1 MNYID
6 ITIAEGDLE
15 YLLEVLE
22 SMFELAATSK
32 DPEAPAVRRHL
43 TRMLTSLTT
52 QLIIAQE
59 ENGIKPH

>member
-6 ITIAEGDLE
+6 ISIAEGDLE
-15 YLLEVLE
+15 YLLEALDAMVE
-22 SMFELAATSK
+22 MAAASK
-32 DPEAPAVRRHL
+32 EPEAPEVARHL
-43 TRMLTSLTT
+43 TRMITSLTT

>member
-15 YLLEVLE
+15 YLLEALDAMHE
-22 SMFELAATSK
+22 MAAKSK
-32 DPEAPAVRRHL
+32 DPEAAEARRHL
-43 TRMLTSLTT
+43 SRMLTSLAT
-52 QLIIAQE
+52 QLVIAQE

>member
-15 YLLEVLE
+15 YLLEALDAMLE
-22 SMFELAATSK
+22 IAESSK
-32 DPEAPAVRRHL
+32 EPEAPEVRRHL
-43 TRMLTSLTT
+43 SRMLTSLTT

-59 ENGIKPH
+59 ENGIKSH

>member
-15 YLLEVLE
+15 YLVEALDAML
-22 SMFELAATSK
+22 ELAESSK
-32 DPEAPAVRRHL
+32 EPEAPEARRHL
-43 TRMLTSLTT
+43 SRVLASLAT

>member
-15 YLLEVLE
+15 YLLEALDAVLE
-22 SMFELAATSK
+22 MAAKSK
-32 DPEAPAVRRHL
+32 EPEAAQVRRHL
-43 TRMLTSLTT
+43 SRMLTSLTT

>member
-15 YLLEVLE
+15 YLLEALDAMLE
-22 SMFELAATSK
+22 MAESSK
-32 DPEAPAVRRHL
+32 DPEAAEVRRHL
-43 TRMLTSLTT
+43 TRMLTSLAT
-52 QLIIAQE
+52 QLVIAQE

>member
-15 YLLEVLE
+15 YLLEALDAMLGMAE
-22 SMFELAATSK
+22 SSK
-32 DPEAPAVRRHL
+32 DPEAAEVRRHL

>member
-1 MNYID
+1 MNYVD

-15 YLLEVLE
+15 YLLEALDALLE
-22 SMFELAATSK
+22 MATKSEE
-32 DPEAPAVRRHL
+32 PEAAEARRHL
-43 TRMLTSLTT
+43 SRMLTSLTT

>member
-15 YLLEVLE
+15 YLLEALDAMLE
-22 SMFELAATSK
+22 IAVTSK
-32 DPEAPAVRRHL
+32 EPEAAEVRRHL
-43 TRMLTSLTT
+43 SRMITSLTT

-59 ENGIKPH
+59 ENGIKSH

>member
-15 YLLEVLE
+15 YLLEALDAMLE
-22 SMFELAATSK
+22 IAESSK
-32 DPEAPAVRRHL
+32 DPEAAEVRRHL